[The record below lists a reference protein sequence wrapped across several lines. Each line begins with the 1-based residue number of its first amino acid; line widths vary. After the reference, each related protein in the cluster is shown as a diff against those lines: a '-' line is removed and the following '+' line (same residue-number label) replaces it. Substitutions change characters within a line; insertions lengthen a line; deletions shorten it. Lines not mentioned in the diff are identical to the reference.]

1 MNEKIQIF
9 IDSNE
14 RNSDRANALILA
26 AAKDARFAEPVFAE
40 LEVDV
45 QFRYGGHRWI
55 PELVGQLGRKDYEDA
70 LFYNVELKEPADYV
84 SSALG
89 KPGHLYEQYLSMA
102 EAGCP
107 CMILVLGSDDD
118 VHKAIFESLLT
129 RYNGQERV
137 REIAS
142 YHNRL
147 IHFESCC
154 EALGCPVER
163 WDSMP
168 YSRLLSRVATK
179 LEGKASLMDY
189 RPRPAEEEREIAAL
203 AMLLGNGIG
212 PEKAKAILEKFDLK
226 LDACGAVM
234 PNGKNGVRP
243 VALTDCPGIGPKLA
257 ARIRE
262 RVEVLE

>member
-26 AAKDARFAEPVFAE
+26 AAKDPRFDEPVFAE
-40 LEVDV
+40 LDVDV
-45 QFRYGGHRWI
+45 CFSWQRKGEQPCEDCIG
-55 PELVGQLGRKDYEDA
+55 VGCAYTKCVAYPRHYLA
-70 LFYNVELKEPADYV
+70 ELKEPADYV

-89 KPGHLYEQYLSMA
+89 KPGHLYQQYLDMA
-102 EAGCP
+102 EAGHT

-118 VHKAIFESLLT
+118 VHKAIFESLIT
-129 RYNGQERV
+129 RYHGQERV

-142 YHNRL
+142 YHKRL

-163 WDSMP
+163 WDDMP
-168 YSRLLSRVATK
+168 YSRLLSRVAK
-179 LEGKASLMDY
+179 RLEGKASLMDY
-189 RPRPAEEEREIAAL
+189 RPRPAEEERKVAAL
-203 AMLLGNGIG
+203 SMLLGNGIG
-212 PEKAKAILEKFDLK
+212 ESKAAAILEKFDLK
-226 LDACGAVM
+226 LESKFNRETCRGYS
-234 PNGKNGVRP
+234 
-243 VALTDCPGIGPKLA
+243 LTDCKGLGPKLA

-262 RVEVLE
+262 RVEVIE